1 MTGNIIYPGWEANMV
16 GGQDIPY
23 VATTGIQMDLAI
35 WEPKVLGVMKLSEDA
50 VLPTKGHEN
59 DAGWDLYAAES
70 VTIHPGQTQLIST
83 QIALQI
89 PKGFVGL
96 IWPRSGLSVNSG
108 IDVLAGVID
117 SGYQGEVS
125 VCLLNTSSPVRIKE
139 PKTGTNGARPAPA
152 VFRPDD
158 KAELVPA
165 YDNVVRIE
173 KGERIAQILIQ
184 SIGLIPM
191 VEIFELDPSD
201 RGENG
206 YGSTGR

>member
-1 MTGNIIYPGWEANMV
+1 MTGIHP
-16 GGQDIPY
+16 D
-23 VATTGIQMDLAI
+23 
-35 WEPKVLGVMKLSEDA
+35 WEPNIVAPADLHLTSTHTIESLSIWKPNVLGVMKLSEDA
-50 VLPTKGHEN
+50 MLPTKGHED

-83 QIALQI
+83 MVALQI

-117 SGYQGEVS
+117 CGYQGEVS

-139 PKTGTNGARPAPA
+139 QKTSTKGARLAPA

-158 KAELVPA
+158 KAEFVPA

-173 KGERIAQILIQ
+173 KGDRIAQILIQ

-191 VEIFELDPSD
+191 VEIFELEPSD
-201 RGENG
+201 RAGDG

>member
-1 MTGNIIYPGWEANMV
+1 MWKPS
-16 GGQDIPY
+16 
-23 VATTGIQMDLAI
+23 
-35 WEPKVLGVMKLSEDA
+35 VLGVMKLSEDA
-50 VLPTKGHEN
+50 ILPTKGHEN

-117 SGYQGEVS
+117 CGYQGEVS

-139 PKTGTNGARPAPA
+139 PKTVAYCDSHIDGKGARPAPA

-158 KAELVPA
+158 KDELVPA

-173 KGERIAQILIQ
+173 KGDRIAQVLIQ

-191 VEIFELDPSD
+191 VEISELEPSD
-201 RGENG
+201 RGESG